1 MYSLKCCRGFA
12 AGGAMGFTGD
22 EMVLKNEKCEE
33 CLSGSTGV
41 AGNGCTDKFP
51 SCRQ

>member
-1 MYSLKCCRGFA
+1 MLQGFA
-12 AGGAMGFTGD
+12 AGGAMRFIGD